1 MCVYDTRQEEA
12 WSGKSEARAV
22 GRCTAK
28 ARSEAEAGVV
38 GSSDSDLGGVGGG
51 SGALLVP
58 AECAICSALPGS
70 DYSHP
75 SFVSAEDRQAHHSFT
90 RDLRP
95 TPLFFP
101 QFLLSSSFILNL
113 GPSGEMPV
121 GGRTDDVHQN

>member
-22 GRCTAK
+22 GRCTAE

-75 SFVSAEDRQAHHSFT
+75 SFVSAKDRQAHHSFT
-90 RDLRP
+90 RDLRQTP
-95 TPLFFP
+95 VFSSNFFYPLPLFCG
-101 QFLLSSSFILNL
+101 L
-113 GPSGEMPV
+113 GPLGGNASGMES
-121 GGRTDDVHQN
+121 R